1 MNMSAAA
8 AAEAREALVP
18 LWEQHPAVTE
28 TFRAFCTGV
37 DKMSQ
42 ADWQRF
48 IAAFEF
54 EGKFGLSE
62 GESSTMF
69 HACSCSDDG
78 CDPSL
83 SLPDFCSCLV
93 QVPHFINITTAFQH
107 CFTPLAGRPP
117 HKHSPPPPRLSRCL
131 EAGQGPCP
139 RCNLSLFAEPRRAV
153 RARGGDGDARGA
165 GASAR
170 ARCNIVSL
178 S

>member
-69 HACSCSDDG
+69 HACSCSDDCCTCG
-78 CDPSL
+78 
-83 SLPDFCSCLV
+83 
-93 QVPHFINITTAFQH
+93 NT
-107 CFTPLAGRPP
+107 
-117 HKHSPPPPRLSRCL
+117 SRC
-131 EAGQGPCP
+131 
-139 RCNLSLFAEPRRAV
+139 RCSS
-153 RARGGDGDARGA
+153 RG
-165 GASAR
+165 S
-170 ARCNIVSL
+170 
-178 S
+178 